1 MLHINYTQTVVQ
13 CSSHN
18 TEPLKSQ
25 LNAQRKVLM
34 QMTGI
39 YIKKAIK
46 CCPLN
51 LTLGVYLTEWWLHLT
66 LGTLG
71 LTPYIDNITMD
82 HHCGC

>member
-1 MLHINYTQTVVQ
+1 MLHINYTQIVVQ
-13 CSSHN
+13 RSSHI
-18 TEPLKSQ
+18 TKPSVSE
-25 LNAQRKVLM
+25 LNAQWEVLL
-34 QMTGI
+34 QITGI
-39 YIKKAIK
+39 YIRKAII
-46 CCPLN
+46 CRPLN